1 MCMESSASRLV
12 PGLPSPA
19 AALARAAGGQA
30 LCLVVGACVFS
41 YASIV
46 LEIKWRPPKPVGE
59 LTVREA
65 RSKQTDFVWV
75 DVRNSERFEGA
86 HIPGA
91 VHFSEAEAEASLE
104 AVRRVWRP
112 GRKLAVY
119 GEGIG
124 SDRAERVAK
133 SLKTALGTR
142 EVYLLE
148 GGWAAWPRP

>member
-1 MCMESSASRLV
+1 MQ
-12 PGLPSPA
+12 PPPSPIQGG
-19 AALARAAGGQA
+19 ALARAAFGQTVF
-30 LCLVVGACVFS
+30 LVAGACLLS
-41 YASIV
+41 YAAISFDV
-46 LEIKWRPPKPVGE
+46 KWSPPKSLREV
-59 LTVREA
+59 TVKDA
-65 RSKQTDFVWV
+65 RSKPTDFLWV
-75 DVRNSERFEGA
+75 DVRNSERFESA

-104 AVRRVWRP
+104 AVRRVWKA
-112 GRKLAVY
+112 GKKMAVY

-133 SLKTALGTR
+133 SLKVTLGTR